1 MKKQFLLISVLIL
14 LFSCFP
20 AVSAQEDSW
29 TCINGHEGNTGK
41 FCTECGAPRPAAEE
55 TWTCINGHEGNT
67 GKFCSECGAPKNAEP
82 VPAKPETAESLYD
95 QGLEYWEEK
104 DYTNA
109 FTYFLPAAKMGH
121 ADAQNKLGL
130 CYYSGSGVLKDYQEA
145 IKWFK
150 MAADQGDASAQNNL
164 GVLYND
170 GYGVQKDYAE
180 AVKWFRMAA
189 EIVITTAWGYSR
201 TTRKR

>member
-67 GKFCSECGAPKNAEP
+67 GKFCSECGAKKPAGAPVYKCDKCGWEPEDPSKPPKFC
-82 VPAKPETAESLYD
+82 PE
-95 QGLEYWEEK
+95 
-104 DYTNA
+104 
-109 FTYFLPAAKMGH
+109 
-121 ADAQNKLGL
+121 
-130 CYYSGSGVLKDYQEA
+130 C
-145 IKWFK
+145 
-150 MAADQGDASAQNNL
+150 GDPFDT
-164 GVLYND
+164 GD
-170 GYGVQKDYAE
+170 
-180 AVKWFRMAA
+180 
-189 EIVITTAWGYSR
+189 IV
-201 TTRKR
+201 